1 MPHMACQ
8 SWGTWVPKLD
18 DSAVS
23 TLFLSMYPSHY
34 VCCPPCSSCIRVFRR
49 GQNRKY
55 WLEDIQFAWY
65 YSRCPQSTVSRF
77 ETKERYQRL
86 RSEVEVR
93 FKLQTRKFN
102 SCRVGIRSRNQYVL
116 SWTGPCN
123 TPGPCNTRLI
133 QPITIN
139 FSHSFCYIYK
149 LYTAIIFSVKF
160 ETLLNVSIEDIV
172 NSRTHLVWISKI
184 LNFFA
189 LCLSISK
196 TK

>member
-1 MPHMACQ
+1 MLQLRAETETETTTEKSTSPTFPWLCFRASSHESENRGNKQLSGSQTKNKVWESAGAISAGAILISHHVSINHPITATTAPFDRLPH
-8 SWGTWVPKLD
+8 GTW
-18 DSAVS
+18 
-23 TLFLSMYPSHY
+23 F
-34 VCCPPCSSCIRVFRR
+34 CCV
-49 GQNRKY
+49 
-55 WLEDIQFAWY
+55 
-65 YSRCPQSTVSRF
+65 
-77 ETKERYQRL
+77 KE
-86 RSEVEVR
+86 
-93 FKLQTRKFN
+93 
-102 SCRVGIRSRNQYVL
+102 IL

-139 FSHSFCYIYK
+139 FSHSFRYISK

-189 LCLSISK
+189 LCLSISE